1 LYLWGIELLR
11 MRHPRIAQPLELHCL
26 WARKVVALEPVRQ
39 LSWEPAFLAQG
50 LAPLRL
56 RLVRAGSAVAW
67 AQRLLA

>member
-11 MRHPRIAQPLELHCL
+11 MRHPRIAQLLELHCL
-26 WARKVVALEPVRQ
+26 WKVVALEPVRQ

-67 AQRLLA
+67 EQWLLA